1 MIPFPIFTHWRLL
14 SVKWSI
20 YETRNMR
27 KHSGKFIKAA
37 VLVSWLRKT
46 LSYLTSFIPFILS
59 SHRSKWNLHL
69 HSHLCLLHLPEQ
81 VPFYGVVF
89 STLQPP
95 LLTLINVRLFL
106 FCNYYLKL
114 KSFHNRVMVE
124 PDPAMAVVHTW
135 WQCYLRIPFIVIGLQ
150 ESGRHKWCSG
160 Y

>member
-14 SVKWSI
+14 SVKWSF

-124 PDPAMAVVHTW
+124 PDPALAMVHPRFCCNL
-135 WQCYLRIPFIVIGLQ
+135 QIPCSFLELQ
-150 ESGRHKWCSG
+150 KPCRHYWRPG
-160 Y
+160 N